1 MRVRMTDIFQ
11 GTFEQRDE
19 AAKQLLRIEDS
30 FDLIRRRFMIGG
42 KQAAFYTVDGFLKGE
57 VSEKVMEFFYKITE
71 EQMPED
77 FAGFLQQQIPY
88 LDLMKVADQEM
99 FVKSVLSGMSC
110 LMVEGYDIILA
121 LDFRE
126 YPSRSV
132 DEPDKDKVLRGSRD
146 GFIESLIPNMALI
159 RRRIRDTD
167 LSFELVNVG
176 RSSKTDVAICYM
188 QNRVN
193 PGVLREVQ
201 NRLKGIDVDSL
212 TMNQESLGE
221 CIFKKGWINPFPK
234 FKFTERPDTTA
245 ACLLEGSI
253 VILCDNSSAAMI
265 LPTSLFEII
274 EDANDYYFPPL
285 TGTYL
290 RFSRFIINVVSI
302 FLTPFFIL
310 LMQHPDWVPH
320 SFEFIKIQDP
330 MYIPPVTQLLI
341 LEVAIDGLRM
351 AAVNTPNML
360 NTPLSIIAGI
370 VFGDYTVKSGWFN
383 SEIMLYMAFVAIANY
398 SQSNMELG
406 YAIKFM
412 RIQLL
417 ILTGIFGG
425 WGFLA
430 GTVILIVTPL
440 CTRTINGRNYLYPL
454 IPFDGAQLMKR
465 FFRVSLSENEKL
477 NRQGSKKN

>member
-88 LDLMKVADQEM
+88 LDLMKVADTEV

-167 LSFELVNVG
+167 LSFELVDVG

-201 NRLKGIDVDSL
+201 KRLKGIDVDSL

>member
-1 MRVRMTDIFQ
+1 MTDIFQ

-88 LDLMKVADQEM
+88 LDLMKVADTEV

-167 LSFELVNVG
+167 LSFELVDVG

-201 NRLKGIDVDSL
+201 KRLKGIDVDSL

>member
-88 LDLMKVADQEM
+88 MDLMKVADQEV

-167 LSFELVNVG
+167 LSFELVDVG

-201 NRLKGIDVDSL
+201 KRLKGIDVDSL

>member
-167 LSFELVNVG
+167 LSFELVDVG

-201 NRLKGIDVDSL
+201 KRLKEIDVDSL

>member
-167 LSFELVNVG
+167 LSFELVDVG

-201 NRLKGIDVDSL
+201 KRLKGIDVDSL

-330 MYIPPVTQLLI
+330 MYIPPVAQLLI

-370 VFGDYTVKSGWFN
+370 VFGDYTV
-383 SEIMLYMAFVAIANY
+383 
-398 SQSNMELG
+398 
-406 YAIKFM
+406 
-412 RIQLL
+412 
-417 ILTGIFGG
+417 T
-425 WGFLA
+425 
-430 GTVILIVTPL
+430 
-440 CTRTINGRNYLYPL
+440 C
-454 IPFDGAQLMKR
+454 
-465 FFRVSLSENEKL
+465 
-477 NRQGSKKN
+477 RQCPVL

>member
-1 MRVRMTDIFQ
+1 MTDIFR

-42 KQAAFYTVDGFLKGE
+42 RQAAFYTVDGFLKGE

-167 LSFELVNVG
+167 LSFELVDVG

-201 NRLKGIDVDSL
+201 KRLKGIDVDSL

-425 WGFLA
+425 LGFLA

-454 IPFDGAQLMKR
+454 IPFDRAQLMKR

>member
-167 LSFELVNVG
+167 LSFELVDVG

-201 NRLKGIDVDSL
+201 KRLKGIDVDSL

-330 MYIPPVTQLLI
+330 MYIPPVAQLLI

-351 AAVNTPNML
+351 AAGNTPNML

-425 WGFLA
+425 WGFLT

>member
-1 MRVRMTDIFQ
+1 MTDIFQ

-30 FDLIRRRFMIGG
+30 FDLIQRRFMIGG

-167 LSFELVNVG
+167 LSFELVDVG

-201 NRLKGIDVDSL
+201 KRLKGIDVDSL

>member
-167 LSFELVNVG
+167 LSFELVDVG

-201 NRLKGIDVDSL
+201 KRLKGIDVDSL

-417 ILTGIFGG
+417 ILTGIFSG

>member
-167 LSFELVNVG
+167 LSFELVDVG

-201 NRLKGIDVDSL
+201 KRLKGIDVDSL

-253 VILCDNSSAAMI
+253 VILCGNSSAAMI

-454 IPFDGAQLMKR
+454 IPFDRAQLMKR

>member
-77 FAGFLQQQIPY
+77 FAEFLQQQIPY

-167 LSFELVNVG
+167 LSFELVDVG

-201 NRLKGIDVDSL
+201 KRLKGIDVDSL

-417 ILTGIFGG
+417 ILTGIFVG

-454 IPFDGAQLMKR
+454 IPFDRAQLMKR

>member
-167 LSFELVNVG
+167 LSFELVDVG

-201 NRLKGIDVDSL
+201 KRLKGIDVDSL

-465 FFRVSLSENEKL
+465 FFCVSLSENEKL

>member
-1 MRVRMTDIFQ
+1 MTDIFQ

-167 LSFELVNVG
+167 LSFELVDVG

-201 NRLKGIDVDSL
+201 KRLKGIDVDSL

-425 WGFLA
+425 LGFLA

-454 IPFDGAQLMKR
+454 IPFDRAQLMKR